1 MRGLAVGF
9 GSLRTI
15 RAESAVPVPLV
26 QADLRLEDGRLRGTV
41 TNASQEAL
49 QAPAVVLGGTV
60 AKLSDLG
67 PGQSANVDVAL
78 QAVQMGQQLSDKIV
92 GPLFFGDPRQAGE
105 GAARQY
111 ARHTIIDQLTYDP
124 NWGFTGQ
131 LPAEGAVVLA
141 WSDRELLPVEIEGQ
155 VIRRTANVLW
165 YLPADIAVRGKTT
178 FRQDLMRNTVVSTDA
193 AFFNKDPFSIN
204 FGRGTA
210 ELSFRPISF
219 DGSIEASQ
227 VAIGF
232 NFGEFGVGG
241 DPKPV
246 KPLDKVPDCVIKVDD
261 AQNPGKDLCPQQ
273 VFDGLP
279 EVELYDLTT
288 ATWRRLPHLTGGSRY
303 AVADPGH
310 YVDAA
315 TGTVLVRF
323 INEFSDGVGF
333 NLDLSVTGTVKP

>member
-1 MRGLAVGF
+1 
-9 GSLRTI
+9 
-15 RAESAVPVPLV
+15 
-26 QADLRLEDGRLRGTV
+26 V
-41 TNASQEAL
+41 TNASQETL

-60 AKLSDLG
+60 AKLTDLG

-105 GAARQY
+105 GSARQY
-111 ARHTIIDQLTYDP
+111 ARHTIVDQLTYDP

-131 LPAEGAVVLA
+131 LPADGAVVLA

-155 VIRRTANVLW
+155 VVRRTGNVLW

-178 FRQDLMRNTVVSTDA
+178 FRQDLLRNTVVSTDA

-204 FGRGTA
+204 FGRGSA

-219 DGSIEASQ
+219 DGSIDTSQ
-227 VAIGF
+227 LAIGF
-232 NFGEFGVGG
+232 NFGEFGFGG
-241 DPKPV
+241 EPKPV
-246 KPLDKVPDCVIKVDD
+246 KPLDRVPVPCGNEPVEGCVQPI
-261 AQNPGKDLCPQQ
+261 
-273 VFDGLP
+273 FDGLP

-288 ATWRRLPHLTGGSRY
+288 ATWRRLPHMAGGGRY
-303 AVADPGH
+303 AVDDPGH
-310 YVDAA
+310 YVDAT

-323 INEFSDGVGF
+323 INQSSDGVGF
-333 NLDLSVTGTVKP
+333 NLDLSLTGNVKP

>member
-1 MRGLAVGF
+1 
-9 GSLRTI
+9 LRTI
-15 RAESAVPVPLV
+15 RAESPVTVPLV
-26 QADLRLEDGRLRGTV
+26 QTALRLEDGRIRGTV
-41 TNASQEAL
+41 TNASDQVL

-60 AKLSDLG
+60 AKLSDLA
-67 PGQSANVDVAL
+67 PGQTVNVDVAL
-78 QAVQMGQQLSDKIV
+78 QNIQMGQQLSDRIV

-141 WSDRELLPVEIEGQ
+141 WSDHELLPVEIEGQ
-155 VIRRTANVLW
+155 VARRTANVLW
-165 YLPADIAVRGKTT
+165 YLPADIAVSGKTT
-178 FRQDLMRNTVVSTDA
+178 FRHDLLRNTVVSTDA

-204 FGRGTA
+204 FGRGKA

-219 DGSIEASQ
+219 VGSIEASQ
-227 VAIGF
+227 LAIGF

-241 DPKPV
+241 EPNPV
-246 KPLDKVPDCVIKVDD
+246 KPLDKPPVACADQPAEGC
-261 AQNPGKDLCPQQ
+261 GQQ

-288 ATWRRLPHLTGGSRY
+288 ATWRRLPHLNSGSRY
-303 AVADPGH
+303 AIADPGH
-310 YVDAA
+310 YVDAT

-333 NLDLSVTGTVKP
+333 NLDLSITGDVRP